1 MRWMAVEIQYILHWK
16 KGVWMEAQKNTEKG
30 HSTYVSTA
38 KVCLAVVA
46 KGFGILIDEEKLTK
60 EHGISEDLVDPK
72 ALIKAAKKI
81 RLKAKII
88 KPGKMGLSALPV
100 PAIAIRNDGD
110 YVVIGENNSKK
121 ILLFDPEHGHSIVIS
136 LEEFLINW
144 TGEVIVFKRTFNL
157 RDISRQFNLTWF
169 IPVVVR
175 YKRYF
180 LEILGAAFFF
190 QLFGLVAPL
199 CTQVII
205 DKVIG
210 NQGIITLNVLIVGMI
225 FVVLFQTVMNLIR
238 TYLFTHTTN
247 KIDVI
252 LGTRMFRHLMNLPI
266 QFFETRRVGDT
277 LMRVSALNNIRE
289 FLTGTAVT
297 VLIDLSFSIV
307 FFAVMFYYSVPLT
320 LIAIAAIPIQLLINI
335 LGTPIY
341 QKRLQDSWNASA
353 ENNAFA
359 VEAIAG
365 IHTVKSLAVEPQ
377 FNFRWERLLARSVS
391 TNLDKAQF
399 SVVLNN
405 GGSFIQKLVSYL
417 IIWFG
422 GFMVI
427 DGSVT
432 IGQFIAFQMM
442 ASQAGTPLLRLVGMW
457 QSFQQTKLAVTRI
470 GDILNAVAEPTCLP
484 DAIKLPEIKGEIKL
498 ENITFRYYIES
509 DEVLRQVNL
518 HIKAGMKV
526 GIVGRS
532 GSGKSTLTKIIQR
545 LYAPEAGRVY
555 IDDVDIA
562 QADPTWLRQQIGVVL
577 QDNYLFNGSVREN
590 IALARQG
597 VSMQEINRVANLAG
611 AHDFI
616 IELPEGYDTLVGERG
631 ATLSGGQR
639 QRIAIARALISDP
652 KIVIFDEATSAL
664 DYQSER
670 IIMGNIEQ
678 ISAGRT
684 MFIIAHR
691 LANVKKCDTII
702 VMERGQI
709 LEQGTHDELV
719 SLRGMYYNLYQQQ
732 GDKHV

>member
-1 MRWMAVEIQYILHWK
+1 MEEI
-16 KGVWMEAQKNTEKG
+16 NTQAG
-30 HSTYVSTA
+30 HSTYVSTG

-46 KGFGILIDEEKLTK
+46 KGFGISINEERLTK
-60 EHGISEDLVDPK
+60 EYGIGEDLADPK
-72 ALIKAAKKI
+72 AVIKAAKKI
-81 RLKAKII
+81 RLKAKVI
-88 KPGKMGLSALPV
+88 KPGKMGLSTLPI
-100 PAIAIRNDGD
+100 PAIAITNDGN

-121 ILLFDPEHGHSIVIS
+121 ILLFDPRHGHSIVIS
-136 LEEFLINW
+136 LGEFLANW
-144 TGEVIVFKRTFNL
+144 NGQVIVFKRTFNL
-157 RDISRQFNLTWF
+157 KDISRQFNLTWF
-169 IPVVVR
+169 IPVIVR

-180 LEILGAAFFF
+180 LEILGAAFLF
-190 QLFGLVAPL
+190 QLFGLAAPL

-205 DKVIG
+205 DKVIV
-210 NQGIITLNVLIVGMI
+210 NQGLVTLKVLVAGMV
-225 FVVLFQTVMNLIR
+225 FVTLFQTVMNLIR

-252 LGTRMFRHLMNLPI
+252 LGTRMFRHLMKLPI

-307 FFAVMFYYSVPLT
+307 FFAVMFYYSMSLT
-320 LIAIAAIPIQLLINI
+320 LIAIAAIPVQLLINI
-335 LGTPIY
+335 FGTPIY

-353 ENNAFA
+353 ENNAFV
-359 VEAIAG
+359 VEAITG

-377 FNFRWERLLARSVS
+377 FNYRWERLLARSVS
-391 TNLDKAQF
+391 TNLDMAQF

-405 GGSFIQKLVSYL
+405 GGSFVQKLISYL
-417 IIWFG
+417 LIWFG
-422 GFMVI
+422 GVMVI

-470 GDILNAVAEPTCLP
+470 GDILNAVPEPTCLP
-484 DAIKLPEIKGEIKL
+484 DAIRLPEIKGEIKL
-498 ENITFRYYIES
+498 KDITFRYYIES

-518 HIKAGMKV
+518 HIKPGMKV

-545 LYAPEAGRVY
+545 LYSPEAGRAF

-562 QADPTWLRQQIGVVL
+562 QVDPTWLRQQIGVVL

-590 IALARQG
+590 IAIARRG
-597 VSMQEINRVANLAG
+597 ASMKEINQVAQLAG

-616 IELPEGYDTLVGERG
+616 LELPEGYDTLVGEGG

-664 DYQSER
+664 DYQSEK
-670 IIMGNIEQ
+670 IIMGNLEKIA
-678 ISAGRT
+678 AGRT
-684 MFIIAHR
+684 MLIIAHR
-691 LANVKKCDTII
+691 LANVKRCDKII
-702 VMERGQI
+702 VMDRGQI
-709 LEQGTHDELV
+709 IEQGTHDELI

-732 GDKHV
+732 GDSHV

>member
-1 MRWMAVEIQYILHWK
+1 
-16 KGVWMEAQKNTEKG
+16 MEDITMEKRK
-30 HSTYVSTA
+30 STYASTA
-38 KVCLAVVA
+38 KTCLAVVA
-46 KGFGILIDEEKLTK
+46 KGFGIPIDEEALSNKY
-60 EHGISEDLVDPK
+60 GITEELADPK
-72 ALIKAAKKI
+72 DLIKAAKKI
-81 RLKAKII
+81 QLKAKML
-88 KPGKMGLSALPV
+88 KPGKMGLSVLPI
-100 PAIAIRNDGD
+100 PAIAIQNDGT

-121 ILLFDPEHGHSIVIS
+121 ILLFDPEHGHSIVIP
-136 LEEFLINW
+136 LEDFLSKW
-144 TGEVIVFKRTFNL
+144 TGEVIVFKRSFNL
-157 RDISRQFNLTWF
+157 KDISRQFNLTWF

-180 LEILGAAFFF
+180 LEILGAAFLF

-205 DKVIG
+205 DKVIVNKG
-210 NQGIITLNVLIVGMI
+210 YITLNVLLVGMV

-252 LGTRMFRHLMNLPI
+252 LGNRMFRHLMNLPI

-297 VLIDLSFSIV
+297 VLIDLCFSIV
-307 FFAVMFYYSVPLT
+307 FFAVMFYYSAPLT
-320 LIAIAAIPIQLLINI
+320 LIAIAAIPLQLLTNI
-335 LGTPIY
+335 LGTPIF
-341 QKRLQDSWNASA
+341 QRRLQDSWNASA
-353 ENNAFA
+353 ENNAFL
-359 VEAIAG
+359 VEAITG

-377 FNFRWERLLARSVS
+377 FKYRWERMVARSVS
-391 TNLDKAQF
+391 TNLDKAQL

-405 GGSFIQKLVSYL
+405 GGSFIQKLFSYL

-442 ASQAGTPLLRLVGMW
+442 ANQAGAPLLRLVGMW

-470 GDILNAVAEPTCLP
+470 GDILNAVPEPTCSP
-484 DAIKLPEIKGEIKL
+484 DAIRLPEIKGEIKL

-518 HIKAGMKV
+518 HVKPGMKV

-545 LYAPEAGRVY
+545 LYTPEVGRVL
-555 IDDVDIA
+555 IDNVDIG
-562 QADPTWLRQQIGVVL
+562 QADPAWLRQQIGVVL

-597 VSMQEINRVANLAG
+597 VSMKEINDAARLAG
-611 AHDFI
+611 AHEFI
-616 IELPEGYDTLVGERG
+616 LDLPEGYDTLVGERG

-664 DYQSER
+664 DYQSEK
-670 IIMGNIEQ
+670 IIMGNIDQ
-678 ISAGRT
+678 IAAGRT

-691 LANVKKCDTII
+691 LANVKDCDLIL
-702 VMERGQI
+702 VMERGKI
-709 LEQGTHDELV
+709 IEQGTHDELT

-732 GDKHV
+732 GDSHV

>member
-1 MRWMAVEIQYILHWK
+1 
-16 KGVWMEAQKNTEKG
+16 MEEQTMTEKENVTNTIAG
-30 HSTYVSTA
+30 
-38 KVCLAVVA
+38 KICLAVVA
-46 KGFGILIDEEKLTK
+46 KGFGIPIDEEKMVK
-60 EHGISEDLVDPK
+60 EYGIVEDLIEPK
-72 ALIKAAKKI
+72 DFIKAAKKI
-81 RLKAKII
+81 KLTAKVI
-88 KPGKMGLSALPV
+88 KSGKMRLPTIPV
-100 PAIAIRNDGD
+100 PAIAIMNNGD

-121 ILLFDPEHGHSIVIS
+121 IVLFAPMYGHSIIMP
-136 LEEFLINW
+136 LDEFFVNW
-144 TGEVIVFKRTFNL
+144 TGQVIIFKRAFNL
-157 RDISRQFNLTWF
+157 KDISRQFNLTWF

-180 LEILGAAFFF
+180 IEILGAAFFF

-205 DKVIG
+205 DKVIINHG
-210 NQGIITLNVLIVGMI
+210 TVTLNMLVIGMVL
-225 FVVLFQTVMNLIR
+225 VVLFQTVMNLIR

-252 LGTRMFRHLMNLPI
+252 LGTRMFRLLMHLPI

-307 FFAVMFYYSVPLT
+307 FFAVMFYYSVSLT
-320 LIAIAAIPIQLLINI
+320 LIAIVAIPIQLAINM
-335 LGTPIY
+335 LGTPMY

-353 ENNAFA
+353 ENNAFV
-359 VEAIAG
+359 VEAITG

-377 FNFRWERLLARSVS
+377 FNFRWEKLLARSVS

-405 GGSFIQKLVSYL
+405 GGSLIQKLVTYL

-442 ASQAGTPLLRLVGMW
+442 ANQAGAPLLRLVGMW

-470 GDILNAVAEPTCLP
+470 GDILNAVPELTSLP
-484 DAIKLPEIKGEIKL
+484 DAIRLPEIKGEIKL
-498 ENITFRYYIES
+498 ENITFRYHIEN
-509 DEVLRQVNL
+509 DEVLRQINL
-518 HIKAGMKV
+518 HIKPGMKV

-545 LYAPEAGRVY
+545 LYIPEAGRVY
-555 IDDVDIA
+555 IDNVDIA
-562 QADPTWLRQQIGVVL
+562 QVDPAWLRQQIGAVL

-590 IALARQG
+590 ITLARQG
-597 VSMQEINRVANLAG
+597 ASMKEINRVAKLAG

-616 IELPEGYDTLVGERG
+616 LELPEGYDTIVGERG
-631 ATLSGGQR
+631 AALSGGQC

-678 ISAGRT
+678 IAAGRT
-684 MFIIAHR
+684 MIIVAHR
-691 LANVKKCDTII
+691 LANVKKCDVII

-709 LEQGTHDELV
+709 IEQGTHDNLMGQ
-719 SLRGMYYNLYQQQ
+719 RGVYYNLYQQQ
-732 GDKHV
+732 GDSHV